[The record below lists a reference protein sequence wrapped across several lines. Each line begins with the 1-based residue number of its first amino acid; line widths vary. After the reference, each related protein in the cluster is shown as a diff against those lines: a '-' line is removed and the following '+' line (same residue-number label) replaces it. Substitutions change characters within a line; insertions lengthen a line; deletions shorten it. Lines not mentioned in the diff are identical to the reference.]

1 MPGGLA
7 LTYMLPPT
15 LSFTPEDD
23 IKLGMLIPLS
33 DTKPHLPD
41 PDCNLTD
48 SPNYVWPNQTL
59 IKSDVEEPW
68 TYDDAYRNSI
78 SGGIW
83 ADIPI
88 LTAVCGSLG
97 FERSRSE
104 SITVQARRVET
115 YRFAPNSK
123 YIVDALREPS
133 AREYLL
139 QDPKS
144 SVFMITGMK
153 IAYDAEVSL
162 GKEKT
167 KEFHGDLGAD
177 LTALSAPIRIG
188 PEAAVNRSREIHFQ
202 TKKTGPF
209 VLAYQLKRIRKKKN
223 GSIEATRYNRHAFLF
238 DDDVATAVA
247 ETQFEDEWDVEEVTP
262 EMEFGGEQSSK
273 DTRDL

>member
-1 MPGGLA
+1 
-7 LTYMLPPT
+7 
-15 LSFTPEDD
+15 
-23 IKLGMLIPLS
+23 
-33 DTKPHLPD
+33 
-41 PDCNLTD
+41 
-48 SPNYVWPNQTL
+48 VWPDQTL

-68 TYDDAYRNSI
+68 AYDDAYRKSI

-88 LTAVCGSLG
+88 LTAVCGYLG

-104 SITVQARRVET
+104 GITVQARRVET
-115 YRFAPNSK
+115 NRFTPNSK
-123 YIVDALREPS
+123 YIEDALREPS

-167 KEFHGDLGAD
+167 KEFHGDLGTD

-188 PEAAVNRSREIHFQ
+188 PEAAVSRSREIHFQ
-202 TKKTGPF
+202 TKKAGPL

-223 GSIEATRYNRHAFLF
+223 GSTEATRYNRHAFLF
-238 DDDVATAVA
+238 DDDGATAVA
-247 ETQFEDEWDVEEVTP
+247 ETQFEEEWDVEEVTP
-262 EMEFGGEQSSK
+262 DMEFAGEQSSK
-273 DTRDL
+273 DTHDL

>member
-1 MPGGLA
+1 MPRGLA

-15 LSFTPEDD
+15 LSLVPDRD
-23 IKLGMLIPLS
+23 IKLGMLIPLT
-33 DTKPHLPD
+33 DTRPHLPD

-48 SPNYVWPNQTL
+48 SPNYVWPDQTL

-68 TYDDAYRNSI
+68 TYNDAYKRSI

-97 FERSRSE
+97 FEQSKSE
-104 SITVQARRVET
+104 DITVQARRVET
-115 YRFAPNSK
+115 YRFTPNSK
-123 YIVDALREPS
+123 YIADALREPS

-162 GKEKT
+162 GKEEA
-167 KEFHGDLGAD
+167 KEFQGDLGAD
-177 LTALSAPIRIG
+177 LTTLSAPIRVG
-188 PEAAVNRSREIHFQ
+188 PEAAMSRSSETHFQ
-202 TKKTGPF
+202 TKKAGPF
-209 VLAYQLKRIRKKKN
+209 VLAYHLKRIRKKKD

-247 ETQFEDEWDVEEVTP
+247 ETRFEDEWDVEEVTP
-262 EMEFGGEQSSK
+262 DMEFIGEQPSE
-273 DTRDL
+273 DTRNL

>member
-1 MPGGLA
+1 MPRGLA

-15 LSFTPEDD
+15 LSLVPDRD
-23 IKLGMLIPLS
+23 IKLGMLIPLT
-33 DTKPHLPD
+33 DTRPHLPD

-48 SPNYVWPNQTL
+48 SPNYVWPDQTL

-68 TYDDAYRNSI
+68 TYNDAYKRSI

-97 FERSRSE
+97 FEQSKSE
-104 SITVQARRVET
+104 DITVQARRVET
-115 YRFAPNSK
+115 YRFTPNSK
-123 YIVDALREPS
+123 YIADALREPS

-162 GKEKT
+162 GKEEA
-167 KEFHGDLGAD
+167 KEFQGDLGAD
-177 LTALSAPIRIG
+177 LTTLSAPIRVG
-188 PEAAVNRSREIHFQ
+188 PEAAMSRSSETHFQ
-202 TKKTGPF
+202 TKKAGPF
-209 VLAYQLKRIRKKKN
+209 VLAYHLKRIRKKKD

-262 EMEFGGEQSSK
+262 DMEFIGEQPSE
-273 DTRDL
+273 DTRNL

>member
-15 LSFTPEDD
+15 LSLAPDD

-48 SPNYVWPNQTL
+48 SPNYLWPDQTV

-68 TYDDAYRNSI
+68 TYDDAYKKSI

-97 FERSRSE
+97 FERSKSE
-104 SITVQARRVET
+104 DITVQAQRVET
-115 YRFAPNSK
+115 YRFTPNSK
-123 YIVDALREPS
+123 YVADALREPS
-133 AREYLL
+133 AREHLL

-162 GKEKT
+162 GNEKA

-177 LTALSAPIRIG
+177 LTALSAPIRVG
-188 PEAAVNRSREIHFQ
+188 PEATVSRSRETHFH
-202 TKKTGPF
+202 TKKAGPF
-209 VLAYQLKRIRKKKN
+209 VLAYQLKRIRKKD
-223 GSIEATRYNRHAFLF
+223 GLIEATRYNRHAFLF

-262 EMEFGGEQSSK
+262 DTEFAAEQSSK
-273 DTRDL
+273 DTHDL

>member
-1 MPGGLA
+1 MPRGLA

-15 LSFTPEDD
+15 LSLVPDRD
-23 IKLGMLIPLS
+23 IKLGMLIPLT
-33 DTKPHLPD
+33 DTRPHLPD

-48 SPNYVWPNQTL
+48 SPNYVWPDQTL

-68 TYDDAYRNSI
+68 TYNDAYKRSI

-97 FERSRSE
+97 FEQSKSE
-104 SITVQARRVET
+104 DITVQARRVET
-115 YRFAPNSK
+115 YRFTPNSK
-123 YIVDALREPS
+123 YIADALREPS

-162 GKEKT
+162 GKEEA
-167 KEFHGDLGAD
+167 KEFQGDLGAD
-177 LTALSAPIRIG
+177 LTALSAPIRVG
-188 PEAAVNRSREIHFQ
+188 PEAAMSRSSETHFQ
-202 TKKTGPF
+202 TKKAGPF
-209 VLAYQLKRIRKKKN
+209 VLAYHLKRIRKKKD

-247 ETQFEDEWDVEEVTP
+247 ETRFEDEWDVEEVTP
-262 EMEFGGEQSSK
+262 DMEFIGEQPSE
-273 DTRDL
+273 DTRNL